1 MLSIPGIIHVD
12 TRTLLMKVQ
21 KLEKN
26 SLNEYLA
33 KNNIPLKLEVNFK
46 DMNKAF
52 ELLMA
57 GSRQQWELETM
68 EHVLR
73 YCVYDSEACRIL
85 WLKLNLLL

>member
-1 MLSIPGIIHVD
+1 MKISAQDTRKGTVLAIPGIIHVD
-12 TRTLLMKVQ
+12 TRTILMKVQ

-33 KNNIPLKLEVNFK
+33 KNDIPLKLEVNFK

-57 GSRQQWELETM
+57 GGR
-68 EHVLR
+68 
-73 YCVYDSEACRIL
+73 D
-85 WLKLNLLL
+85 